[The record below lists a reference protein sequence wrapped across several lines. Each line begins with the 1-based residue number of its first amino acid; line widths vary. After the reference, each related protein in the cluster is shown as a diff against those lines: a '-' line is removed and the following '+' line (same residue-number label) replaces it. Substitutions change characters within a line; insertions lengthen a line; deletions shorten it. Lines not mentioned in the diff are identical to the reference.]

1 MKNSSTK
8 KLLIIT
14 PWDPYGIAGVERA
27 VLNLVAGID
36 EDYSITIIAISS
48 RVVERPPELSAA
60 VEFVAVAGRVRKLV
74 GSLRKIIKQSKPD
87 VIIGHVP
94 HIVVASWLA
103 SKWANVNIRLIGV
116 NHAVDVRHKGES
128 ILAWL
133 SYFVSDVYVAVS
145 DGIRQTMGNWWGI
158 KQEKIVLIYNGLDL
172 SKIQVKAKEGSIK
185 APAHGIKR
193 VVSVGRLS
201 EQKQFSVLLKAVQKV
216 RQKNQQSVELY
227 IVGDGPLR
235 AKLKRDV
242 EELGISDLTQFV
254 GWQNNPYAYIAS
266 ADVFVLPS
274 RFEGFGIVLVEAL
287 ALGIPI
293 VSTDCPSGPKEIL
306 ANGQY
311 GTLVPVGDSEA
322 IAEAI
327 IDTLESPLNKEY
339 LQQRA
344 ADFSSEKM
352 LQHYQKII

>member
-1 MKNSSTK
+1 MPRNKP
-8 KLLIIT
+8 KLLMIT
-14 PWDPYGIAGVERA
+14 PWDPHGIAGVER
-27 VLNLVAGID
+27 VVINLCKGLCDEYDIHVVA
-36 EDYSITIIAISS
+36 TSS
-48 RVVERPPELSAA
+48 REVERPADLSS
-60 VEFVAVAGRVRKLV
+60 EIQFTPLSGRARHLV
-74 GSLRKIIKQSKPD
+74 GKLRKIIKAEQPN
-87 VIIGHVP
+87 IILAHVP

-103 SKWANVNIRLIGV
+103 SKWVNVNIRLVGV

-158 KQEKIVLIYNGLDL
+158 RQEKIVLIYNGLDI

-201 EQKQFSVLLKAVQKV
+201 EEKQFSVLLKAIRNVC
-216 RQKNQQSVELY
+216 QKNQQSVELY

-235 AKLKRDV
+235 AELEKSA
-242 EELGISDLTQFV
+242 EELGITKQVQFF
-254 GWQNNPYAYIAS
+254 GWQDNPYIYIVS
-266 ADVFVLPS
+266 ADVFVLSS

-293 VSTDCPSGPKEIL
+293 VSTDCPSGPREIL
-306 ANGQY
+306 DDGQY
-311 GTLVPVGDSEA
+311 GKLVPVGDSEA
-322 IAEAI
+322 MAEAI
-327 IDTLESPLNKEY
+327 IDTLESRLNKEY

-352 LQHYQKII
+352 VEQYQKII